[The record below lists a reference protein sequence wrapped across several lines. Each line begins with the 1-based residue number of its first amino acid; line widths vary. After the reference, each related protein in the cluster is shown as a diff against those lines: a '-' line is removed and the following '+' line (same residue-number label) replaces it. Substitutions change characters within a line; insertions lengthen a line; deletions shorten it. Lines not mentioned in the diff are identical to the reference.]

1 MIARNVTGIFQI
13 VFLRVLIG
21 AHFSH
26 QFQDLVFNCLKEKR
40 KSIRIFCQFNRIHQA
55 SLVALRGHIR
65 IPNWKWILKSLRWSC
80 LIFLFISLANSF
92 FFLLLIS
99 STISRDAVLCRFH
112 TLLAH
117 AITQGQKKNLP
128 LKTKKNGKRRIFE
141 RTRLWQL
148 TVIVRNLA
156 FA

>member
-92 FFLLLIS
+92 FFFFAFNLIDYLTRCRTLPFS
-99 STISRDAVLCRFH
+99 HSVGSRDYPRTKKKICH
-112 TLLAH
+112 WK
-117 AITQGQKKNLP
+117 QKKRK
-128 LKTKKNGKRRIFE
+128 KTNFWTNAVVAINCN
-141 RTRLWQL
+141 RT
-148 TVIVRNLA
+148 
-156 FA
+156 